1 MEWLKRQFE
10 KMKANNHLDD
20 AFVALVSEKYGLSID
35 HSIKALQFYEA
46 TPDAAGTCRCLNI
59 LADGYLGAKDLSL
72 AEQTYQK
79 SSELL
84 DGNSRK
90 SDFQVVAAQTG
101 LGEVQR
107 FLGNYSGAEE
117 HYRCALRIMDELRIN
132 DQRVPEW
139 AQTLN
144 GLACVL
150 AQKCEYDEAEKLFE
164 RAFKMVEYPP
174 KGWGIL
180 HTLSGSVCKN
190 YSELLRTIGK
200 SEQAEKLD
208 LHAAAIS
215 ARRA

>member
-1 MEWLKRQFE
+1 
-10 KMKANNHLDD
+10 
-20 AFVALVSEKYGLSID
+20 
-35 HSIKALQFYEA
+35 LQFYEA
-46 TPDAAGTCRCLNI
+46 TPHAAGTARCLNI
-59 LADGYLGAKDLSL
+59 LADGYLGAKDLTL

-79 SSELL
+79 SLELL
-84 DGNSRK
+84 DGISSK
-90 SDFQVVAAQTG
+90 SDFQPIAAQTG
-101 LGEVQR
+101 LGEVKR

-117 HYRCALRIMDELRIN
+117 HYRCALRLMDQHPIN

-144 GLACVL
+144 GMACVL
-150 AQKCEYDEAEKLFE
+150 VQKCEYDEAEKPFE

-180 HTLSGSVCKN
+180 LTLSCSVCKN